1 MRKIGF
7 LLATLVVFSALLMA
21 PVLAESVTT
30 SESQAAQVTCAGS
43 PPTRMIGAQRGQV
56 AQRFSTLRAAIG
68 SDHVLAIMPG
78 GATFNVVSGP
88 VCGGFGSFTWY
99 QVNYNGLVGWVTEG
113 AVYSIWGNNQY
124 WIAPL
129 DRGGATLTPTVGPT
143 STATSTARPPSAT
156 PTVWPTSAAA
166 CPGAPAP
173 KLVVGGRAR
182 VAQSYSSL
190 RAGIQSDRI
199 LRIMRPTDTIEVLAG
214 PFCSFGPYN
223 WWQVRSANVIGYA
236 TEGTGG
242 AYWLVPA
249 S

>member
-7 LLATLVVFSALLMA
+7 LLATLLVFTALLMA
-21 PVLAESVTT
+21 PVLAESVTNV
-30 SESQAAQVTCAGS
+30 ESQTAQVTCAGS
-43 PPTRMIGAQRGQV
+43 PPTRMVGAQRGRV
-56 AQRFSTLRAAIG
+56 AQRFSTLRAAIA
-68 SDHVLAIMPG
+68 SDRVLAIMPG
-78 GATFNVVSGP
+78 GATFNMVSGP
-88 VCGGFGSFTWY
+88 VCGGFGNFTWW

-113 AVYSIWGNNQY
+113 AVRSIYGSNQY

-129 DRGGATLTPTVGPT
+129 DVGGATFTPTPT
-143 STATSTARPPSAT
+143 STPRPPTAT
-156 PTVWPTSAAA
+156 PTTWPTSAAA

-182 VAQSYSSL
+182 VAQVYSSL

-242 AYWLVPA
+242 TYWLVPA